1 MGLDMYLD
9 KSLLVSEFD
18 WDKELINKVYDMLGV
33 TDESNNYQHLY
44 IKLPAI
50 YWRKANSIH
59 DWFVQN
65 VQHGQDDCR
74 DDYFVSK
81 RQLVE
86 LLALVQKQKNAKM
99 GEFLKPTDGFCF
111 GPTDNEE
118 RFQEDMKYTEAALE
132 RELAFIAKE
141 AKRGRDWTYT
151 YSSSW

>member
-65 VQHGQDDCR
+65 CQDDCR

-86 LLALVQKQKNAKM
+86 LLALVKKQKNAKM
-99 GEFLKPTDGFCF
+99 GEFLKPTDGFFF

-118 RFQEDMKYTEAALE
+118 RFQKDMKYTEAALE